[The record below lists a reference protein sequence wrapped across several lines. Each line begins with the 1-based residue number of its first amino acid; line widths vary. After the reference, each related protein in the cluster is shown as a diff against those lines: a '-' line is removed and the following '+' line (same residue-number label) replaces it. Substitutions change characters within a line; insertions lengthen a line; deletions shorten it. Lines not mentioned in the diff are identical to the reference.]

1 MHAIVTVIHKEDV
14 CVESMFE
21 RYLYD
26 NDTYYEL
33 QEFASKEE
41 AFKDLER
48 RAKTYRENATNENLP
63 DNSRDMY
70 KRFVEEIEALD
81 TDEKKIE
88 WYLEDNGSC
97 SYNEEK
103 EMFYETYNP
112 WGYCDWY
119 VIGGRWADSL
129 VDYNG
134 EGHNTLA
141 LKEFN
146 RYNKESLQCPYGYV
160 LNYRDD
166 DYLYDTVD
174 DKEWD
179 QLLADAF
186 TFMEQTGEELYI
198 TLVDIHM

>member
-48 RAKTYRENATNENLP
+48 RVKTYRENVMNENLP

-146 RYNKESLQCPYGYV
+146 RYNKDNKSGKDVTYV
-160 LNYRDD
+160 RKNSCWCSWPWPSWSRN
-166 DYLYDTVD
+166 V
-174 DKEWD
+174 
-179 QLLADAF
+179 
-186 TFMEQTGEELYI
+186 
-198 TLVDIHM
+198 